1 MENIMDTKIFYF
13 CKDIEEILG
22 VKTSKAYEIINQL
35 NQELTSKGMMT
46 FKGRILA
53 SYFRERV
60 GMV

>member
-1 MENIMDTKIFYF
+1 MDAKKFYF

-22 VKTSKAYEIINQL
+22 VKTSKAYEIISQL
-35 NQELTSKGMMT
+35 NQELVFKGLLT
-46 FKGRILA
+46 FKGRVLA

>member
-1 MENIMDTKIFYF
+1 MDAKKFYF

-22 VKTSKAYEIINQL
+22 VKTSKAYEIISQL
-35 NQELTSKGMMT
+35 NQELVSKGLLT
-46 FKGRILA
+46 FKGRVLA